1 MAGEGALGMG
11 AGGGGLQVTQRA
23 PGPRTRREWVAAM
36 LLNAPSKAVFGAEL
50 DRVFDKGQT
59 FLSLIG

>member
-11 AGGGGLQVTQRA
+11 AGGGGPQVAQRA

-36 LLNAPSKAVFGAEL
+36 LLNAVFGAEL